1 MDMRTL
7 SKNVKN
13 ASQNVKPRGSLGG
26 IFAAVSGVI
35 GLFSIGAGALGSF
48 YNVDGG
54 HRAVIFNNITGLKD
68 KVYNEGTH
76 LKIPFIETPVIFN
89 VRSKP
94 TLIESPTGSKDLQT
108 VNITLRVLAKPDV
121 PYLPHIYRTLGT
133 NYDERVLPSITNEVL
148 KSVVAQF
155 NASQLITQ
163 REKVSALIRGRL
175 VERAQEFHIILDDVA
190 ITHLSFS
197 KEYSSAVEA
206 KQVAQQEAEKA
217 KFVVEKAEQDKKSAI
232 IKAQGEATSAKV
244 ISDAMQKNPN
254 FIDLRRIEAAKDIAK
269 LLSKSSNKIYLD
281 SNNLLFGTITKDL
294 KESNDE

>member
-281 SNNLLFGTITKDL
+281 SNNLLFGTITK
-294 KESNDE
+294 E

>member
-94 TLIESPTGSKDLQT
+94 TLIESPTGSKGENVHFLLFLPL
-108 VNITLRVLAKPDV
+108 NI
-121 PYLPHIYRTLGT
+121 YLSKTSKRSILLLEFWPNLMFHTFPTSIEHWEQIMMKEYC
-133 NYDERVLPSITNEVL
+133 LPS
-148 KSVVAQF
+148 QM
-155 NASQLITQ
+155 
-163 REKVSALIRGRL
+163 R
-175 VERAQEFHIILDDVA
+175 
-190 ITHLSFS
+190 FS
-197 KEYSSAVEA
+197 KALLHNS
-206 KQVAQQEAEKA
+206 
-217 KFVVEKAEQDKKSAI
+217 
-232 IKAQGEATSAKV
+232 
-244 ISDAMQKNPN
+244 M
-254 FIDLRRIEAAKDIAK
+254 LR
-269 LLSKSSNKIYLD
+269 N
-281 SNNLLFGTITKDL
+281 
-294 KESNDE
+294 